1 MQMIFTWNQ
10 FRLGEYLQLLLS
22 RHLLNKFVLSHYFLN
37 KHIFQTIFRHLIK
50 RPFQVESNEVGRKES
65 ITIDIEAGESSDLVE
80 EVLNLFKYFLFA
92 HRIFTCKG
100 GFFNSCPQPGT
111 KKGVC

>member
-37 KHIFQTIFRHLIK
+37 KHTFQTIFLSTSHQT
-50 RPFQVESNEVGRKES
+50 QVESNEVGRKES

-80 EVLNLFKYFLFA
+80 EVLNLFKYFSFA
-92 HRIFTCKG
+92 HRNYTCKS